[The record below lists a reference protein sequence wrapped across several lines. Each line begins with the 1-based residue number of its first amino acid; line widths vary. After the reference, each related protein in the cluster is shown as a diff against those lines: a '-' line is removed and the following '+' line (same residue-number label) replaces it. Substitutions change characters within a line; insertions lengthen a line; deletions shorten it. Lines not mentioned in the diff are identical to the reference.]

1 MRRVVDF
8 KKLSEAVNVFR
19 KENQGKFWTLS
30 ELVQELCGLGFSKD
44 RARRLVIKNFPSKVE
59 DGKLMYTV
67 PEKPILKVLIEGT
80 YRYFSNLAKS
90 SYHRKAAEKKA
101 KKQEKSD
108 KLEEAI
114 NLLKENG
121 YIILKQI

>member
-8 KKLSEAVNVFR
+8 KKLSESINIFR
-19 KENQGKFWTLS
+19 KENQGKFWTS
-30 ELVQELCGLGFSKD
+30 QELVKELCSLGFSKD

-59 DGKLMYTV
+59 DGRLMYTV
-67 PEKPILKVLIEGT
+67 PEKPILKALIENT
-80 YRYFSNLAKS
+80 YKYFSNLAKS
-90 SYHRKAAEKKA
+90 SYHRKAAA
-101 KKQEKSD
+101 KKQKQQ
-108 KLEEAI
+108 EESNKITDAI

>member
-8 KKLSEAVNVFR
+8 KKLSESINIFR
-19 KENQGKFWTLS
+19 KENQGKFWTLQ
-30 ELVQELCGLGFSKD
+30 ELVKELCNLGFSKD
-44 RARRLVIKNFPSKVE
+44 RAKRLVIKNFPSKVE
-59 DGKLMYTV
+59 DGKLLYAM
-67 PEKPILKVLIEGT
+67 PEKPILKTLIEGT